1 MAWHWVLIVFTCNSL
16 TYNKCMMACW
26 ANSLYVCIT
35 RGNLQLK
42 LNGMNMRLLCVC
54 WENHEMTTI
63 KRTQFIHILHSFQ
76 YCLYVKWFTHCHLHT
91 IYQSDAMERT
101 DVVNLHITK
110 TIVCLGHFVSIVL
123 KRDPKRSS
131 WKVWPM
137 AKLGVKNLILDIR
150 THAPREKQLIEHKIL
165 QLEVDGPLSRCTD
178 TITSHKA
185 QSWRCSLDLSHC

>member
-1 MAWHWVLIVFTCNSL
+1 MEWTCVS
-16 TYNKCMMACW
+16 C
-26 ANSLYVCIT
+26 VCVGKIMKWQ
-35 RGNLQLK
+35 QLK
-42 LNGMNMRLLCVC
+42 EHNLF
-54 WENHEMTTI
+54 TSYT
-63 KRTQFIHILHSFQ
+63 HSNT
-76 YCLYVKWFTHCHLHT
+76 LYVKWFTHCHLHT

-165 QLEVDGPLSRCTD
+165 QLEVDGPLSRGTD